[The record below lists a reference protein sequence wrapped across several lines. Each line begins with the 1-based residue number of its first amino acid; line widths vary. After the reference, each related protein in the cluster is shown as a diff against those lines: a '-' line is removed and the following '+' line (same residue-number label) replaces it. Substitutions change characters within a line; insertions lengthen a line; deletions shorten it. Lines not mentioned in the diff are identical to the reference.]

1 LPIDPIGGTSSPLLI
16 DEEPQRLPED
26 QQGLNRHQ
34 LLYIHITQSDGDG
47 VPHNRSQEL
56 MTPAVQLLRQG
67 FVREACPVGGFF
79 CAHSRERREKVMDNI
94 WFQSALWMAL
104 ALLAA
109 MGSFFITIS
118 AALFEIMIG
127 AVAGNTVGLPLT
139 DWINYIA
146 SFGAVVLTFLAGTD
160 IDPHVIK
167 RNFGSSVTIG
177 LMGFFAPYL
186 GCLLFARYG
195 LGWPWPQAQIA
206 GIALS
211 TTSVAVVYAVMV
223 ETGYNRTELGK
234 IILAACFI
242 NDIGTVLALGLIF
255 ANYNLY
261 LLLFVTVTILA
272 VAVLPCIV
280 SWLFKRIGGRA
291 SEPEI
296 KFLFLVLFALGGLA
310 TLGKSEA
317 VLPAYLVGMALAPF
331 FVGQKELQFRLRA
344 ICFAFL
350 TPFYFLKAGSLIEAH
365 ALAAGAGFIA
375 LFLAIKMVTKFAG
388 ILPLTRYFAF
398 GRREGMYTTMMM
410 STGLTFGSISA
421 LFGLTNNII
430 DQFQYTILLTAVI
443 GSAVVPTV
451 IAQVWFQP
459 RFEQLEEDA

>member
-1 LPIDPIGGTSSPLLI
+1 M
-16 DEEPQRLPED
+16 E
-26 QQGLNRHQ
+26 
-34 LLYIHITQSDGDG
+34 
-47 VPHNRSQEL
+47 
-56 MTPAVQLLRQG
+56 
-67 FVREACPVGGFF
+67 
-79 CAHSRERREKVMDNI
+79 NI

-104 ALLAA
+104 ALIAA
-109 MGSFFITIS
+109 MGSLYITIS
-118 AALFEIMIG
+118 AALFEIVVG

-139 DWINYIA
+139 PWINYIA

-160 IDPHVIK
+160 IDPHVVK
-167 RNFGSSVTIG
+167 RNFASSVTIG

-186 GCLLFARYG
+186 GCLLLARFV

-223 ETGYNRTELGK
+223 ETGYNRSELGK

-255 ANYNLY
+255 ANYNVY
-261 LLLFVTVTILA
+261 LLLFVVVTIAA
-272 VAVLPCIV
+272 VAVLPFIV
-280 SWLFKRIGGRA
+280 PWLFARIAGRA

-310 TLGKSEA
+310 NLGKSEA
-317 VLPAYLVGMALAPF
+317 VLPAYLIGMALAPF
-331 FVGQKELQFRLRA
+331 FIKERELQRRMRA

-365 ALAAGAGFIA
+365 ALIAGAGLIA
-375 LFLAIKMVTKFAG
+375 LFLAMKMATKFVG
-388 ILPLTRYFAF
+388 ILPLTRYFKFVA
-398 GRREGMYTTMMM
+398 REGMYTTMMM

-421 LFGLTNNII
+421 LFGLTNHII
-430 DQFQYTILLTAVI
+430 DQDQYTVLLTAVI
-443 GSAVVPTV
+443 ASAVVPTL
-451 IAQVWFQP
+451 IAQIWFHP
-459 RFEQLEEDA
+459 HFEPLEEDA

>member
-1 LPIDPIGGTSSPLLI
+1 
-16 DEEPQRLPED
+16 
-26 QQGLNRHQ
+26 
-34 LLYIHITQSDGDG
+34 
-47 VPHNRSQEL
+47 
-56 MTPAVQLLRQG
+56 
-67 FVREACPVGGFF
+67 
-79 CAHSRERREKVMDNI
+79 MDDI

-127 AVAGNTVGLPLT
+127 AVAGNTLGLSLT
-139 DWINYIA
+139 PWINYIA
-146 SFGAVVLTFLAGTD
+146 SFGAVVLTFLAGSD

-186 GCLLFARYG
+186 GCLLLARYG

-261 LLLFVTVTILA
+261 LLLFVTVTILV
-272 VAVLPCIV
+272 VAVLPWIV
-280 SWLFKRIGGRA
+280 PWVFKRIGGRA

-317 VLPAYLVGMALAPF
+317 VLPAYLVGMALAPV

-350 TPFYFLKAGSLIEAH
+350 TPFYFLKAGSLIDAH
-365 ALAAGAGFIA
+365 ALIAGAGFIA
-375 LFLAIKMVTKFAG
+375 LFLAIKMATKFAG

-430 DQFQYTILLTAVI
+430 DHVQYTILLTAVI

-451 IAQVWFQP
+451 IAQVWFHP